1 MESRVRLKTI
11 FPLSS
16 VVVVNLFCAAVVS
29 VRWGVLLRE
38 DV

>member
-16 VVVVNLFCAAVVS
+16 VAVVNLFCADVVS
-29 VRWGVLLRE
+29 VRWGVRLRG